1 MQPDT
6 LLAASLRQFAQH
18 IAAERGGIDDIVV
31 GKSGIEHGESLV
43 VARGEADVARA
54 RRLDRTHPLP
64 RVEACGTEAAR
75 KLGVLL
81 VIEVFVGHGPLA
93 GSQHAVKAP
102 MEEYPEAVVAERLA
116 RPQVVGRGNV
126 SGLRMEAAAKQQAQ
140 SRVSSRFMAGYI
152 LFDRV
157 SSVPDTSVGTIHS
170 CVGPFFAVPILG
182 RRPPGRSVGFLR
194 RSDPAERQ
202 GHHPEKRLPGRCL
215 PTSWKYPPCGR

>member
-126 SGLRMEAAAKQQAQ
+126 SGLRMGGRSEAASAEQGKQ
-140 SRVSSRFMAGYI
+140 SFHGRLY
-152 LFDRV
+152 
-157 SSVPDTSVGTIHS
+157 
-170 CVGPFFAVPILG
+170 PI
-182 RRPPGRSVGFLR
+182 
-194 RSDPAERQ
+194 
-202 GHHPEKRLPGRCL
+202 
-215 PTSWKYPPCGR
+215 